1 MITVT
6 PQINYKNAGEIFTF
20 VRSFFF
26 SRLNLDE
33 LGINSLIKPI
43 ATYWTPIHL
52 SFYLIMECHWLLWL
66 GLKQDEALDFVD
78 DFKEQDQ
85 VRW

>member
-43 ATYWTPIHL
+43 ATY
-52 SFYLIMECHWLLWL
+52 
-66 GLKQDEALDFVD
+66 
-78 DFKEQDQ
+78 
-85 VRW
+85 